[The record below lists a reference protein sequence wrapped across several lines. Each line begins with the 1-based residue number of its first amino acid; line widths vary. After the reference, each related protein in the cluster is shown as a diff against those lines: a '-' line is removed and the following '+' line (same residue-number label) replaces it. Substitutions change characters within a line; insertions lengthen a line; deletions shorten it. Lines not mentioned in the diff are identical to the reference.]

1 MILPLEFGKFDNFSI
16 FGLGSLHAT
25 GISSLA
31 IYHSRLPFPELPCCC
46 LITTERRMWFWPWWK
61 RVAERE
67 RKRKREGKRVGR
79 GWWRRPE
86 EGGGGQGWSASK
98 GGWVSACRAERTRE
112 VSSEGE
118 WRRRERGERQRGL
131 FGWERET
138 AAEYTY
144 IIKRLS

>member
-1 MILPLEFGKFDNFSI
+1 MVLALVEE
-16 FGLGSLHAT
+16 
-25 GISSLA
+25 SS
-31 IYHSRLPFPELPCCC
+31 REREEEE
-46 LITTERRMWFWPWWK
+46 ERREESGSGV
-61 RVAERE
+61 VAAAR
-67 RKRKREGKRVGR
+67 GGR
-79 GWWRRPE
+79 RRPGMAGE
-86 EGGGGQGWSASK
+86 Q